1 MDDQHFIN
9 ITKLKKKKKKRV
21 LYYFSYLADITE
33 LRLKEGFG
41 GERRPKNGVKR
52 G

>member
-9 ITKLKKKKKKRV
+9 ITKLKKNKKNKKKRV
-21 LYYFSYLADITE
+21 LYFSYLADITE

-41 GERRPKNGVKR
+41 IEVERGVWN
-52 G
+52 